1 MKRSRSTP
9 ALPLSV
15 RRALQKL
22 GEDIS
27 AARRR
32 RRIPMALMA
41 ERAFVSRNTVARV
54 ERGAP
59 GVSMGVYATI
69 LFVLGMPDRIGEL
82 VDPSSDG
89 IGLTLEEER
98 LPQRVRSRRNPP
110 GAPDG
115 P

>member
-1 MKRSRSTP
+1 MKRSPSAA

-15 RRALQKL
+15 RRSLKKL
-22 GEDIS
+22 GQDIS

-54 ERGAP
+54 ERGVP
-59 GVSMGVYATI
+59 GVSMGVYATV
-69 LFVLGMPDRIGEL
+69 LFVLGMADRIGEL
-82 VDPSSDG
+82 VDPSSDRV
-89 IGLTLEEER
+89 GLTLEEER
-98 LPQRVRSRRNPP
+98 LPRRVRLP
-110 GAPDG
+110 GRTGTADG